1 MAQEDGASSVT
12 SPPVQFF
19 PWMSLSPGYGSPYP
33 WLRELKSE
41 ERGLYLIHLLHACAS
56 HVAAGSVEN
65 ANICLE
71 HISHLASADGDTM
84 QRIAAYFTEA
94 LADRILKKGWPCLH
108 RALTFTKKYLVS
120 EEILVQ
126 RLFFELFPFLKLAYV
141 ITNQAIV
148 EAMEGEKMVHIIDLN
163 SFEPAQWINLLQTL
177 SARPE
182 GPPHLR
188 ITGIHEQKEVL
199 EQMALRLTEEA
210 EKLDI
215 PFQFN
220 PIMSKLEDLD
230 IESLRVKTGEA
241 LAVSS
246 VLQLHS
252 LLAADDELLKQKSPA
267 TKNSKPNH
275 FHIPLQIGKNQR
287 TLGEWLE
294 KDLVHVYTASPDSA
308 LSPLSLAPSPK
319 MGSFLNALWG
329 LSPKLMVIT
338 EQESNHNGFTLMERV
353 TEALNF
359 YAALF
364 DCLESTVSRPSIE
377 RQKVEKMLLGEEI
390 KNIIACEGIER
401 KERHEKL
408 EKWILRLE
416 LAGFG
421 RVPLSYHGML
431 QASRLLQS
439 YGYDGYKIKEENGC
453 SVICWQ
459 DRPLFSVSAWRFR
472 SAEVGGGVRGQDAA
486 IIAYMAKVPILS
498 QHACF
503 LHNQRLAA
511 FLLQCRKSF
520 LCFSKVE
527 LFFLLYYS
535 E

>member
-1 MAQEDGASSVT
+1 MAQEDGASSVS
-12 SPPVQFF
+12 SPIQFF

-33 WLRELKSE
+33 WPRELKSE
-41 ERGLYLIHLLHACAS
+41 ERGLYLIHLLLACAN
-56 HVAAGSVEN
+56 HVASGNVEN
-65 ANICLE
+65 ANMSLE

-94 LADRILKKGWPCLH
+94 LADRILKRCWPGLQK
-108 RALTFTKKYLVS
+108 ALNFTKKSLVS

-148 EAMEGEKMVHIIDLN
+148 EAMEGEKVVHIIDLN
-163 SFEPAQWINLLQTL
+163 SSEPAQWINLLQTL

-199 EQMALRLTEEA
+199 DQMANRLTEEA

-220 PIMSKLEDLD
+220 PVVSKLEDLD
-230 IESLRVKTGEA
+230 FESLRVKTGEA

-252 LLAADDELLKQKSPA
+252 LLASDDEMPKQKSPSA
-267 TKNSKPNH
+267 AKNPIANH
-275 FHIPLQIGKNQR
+275 FQRALQLSKNQK

-294 KDLVHVYTASPDSA
+294 KDFIHVYSASPDSA
-308 LSPLSLAPSPK
+308 LSPLSVAPSPK
-319 MGSFLNALWG
+319 MGSFLTALWG
-329 LSPKLMVIT
+329 LSPKLVVIT
-338 EQESNHNGFTLMERV
+338 EQEANHNCFTLADRV

-359 YAALF
+359 YGALF
-364 DCLESTVSRPSIE
+364 DSLESNVSRTSVE
-377 RQKVEKMLLGEEI
+377 RQKVEKMLFGEEI
-390 KNIIACEGIER
+390 KNIIACEGCER

-416 LAGFG
+416 LGGFG
-421 RVPLSYHGML
+421 RVRLSYHGML
-431 QASRLLQS
+431 QASRFLHS

-453 SVICWQ
+453 LVICWH

-472 SAEVGGGVRGQDAA
+472 TFD
-486 IIAYMAKVPILS
+486 
-498 QHACF
+498 
-503 LHNQRLAA
+503 
-511 FLLQCRKSF
+511 
-520 LCFSKVE
+520 
-527 LFFLLYYS
+527 
-535 E
+535 